1 MCNHVDIEPT
11 LNPTPFTQLPKDKK
25 IWENQESHDYHEIS
39 DEETV
44 QNDKVFDFGPSLL
57 DEMDLMFRS
66 MTASGDTA
74 SLNPPLTPNFD
85 NVNKRNE
92 LTEKL
97 SRKGQGVN
105 GMSGGASGMSGGE
118 WLSCSLFHSAQ

>member
-1 MCNHVDIEPT
+1 MQH
-11 LNPTPFTQLPKDKK
+11 
-25 IWENQESHDYHEIS
+25 
-39 DEETV
+39 
-44 QNDKVFDFGPSLL
+44 DKVFDFGPSLL

-66 MTASGDTA
+66 MSASGDSA

-97 SRKGQGVN
+97 SRKGQAA
-105 GMSGGASGMSGGE
+105 SGASGMSGGE
-118 WLSCSLFHSAQ
+118 LAFMLAFPIQLHEFFILPKQSPLIRTRKSQRR

>member
-1 MCNHVDIEPT
+1 MP
-11 LNPTPFTQLPKDKK
+11 
-25 IWENQESHDYHEIS
+25 S
-39 DEETV
+39 
-44 QNDKVFDFGPSLL
+44 DKVFDFGPSLL

-66 MTASGDTA
+66 MSASGDSA

-97 SRKGQGVN
+97 SRKGQSAGAT
-105 GMSGGASGMSGGE
+105 SGASGMSGGE
-118 WLSCSLFHSAQ
+118 IRFYARFSPIQLHEFFILLKQSPLIRTRKSQRR